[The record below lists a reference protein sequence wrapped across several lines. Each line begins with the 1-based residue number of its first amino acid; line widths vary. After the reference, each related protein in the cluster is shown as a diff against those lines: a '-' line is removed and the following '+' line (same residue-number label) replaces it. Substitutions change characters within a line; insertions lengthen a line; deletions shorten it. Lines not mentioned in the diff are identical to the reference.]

1 MIDRFMLLEA
11 YWALWL
17 LHNFGVCIANQLFC
31 RLLCGQTRQ
40 SWLKPAT
47 SLCRLFKDALFAGQT
62 TKQPSGERVYR
73 AALQSLHQL
82 VMNGL
87 RRTAT
92 YLSNGWGENQ
102 PLLFFASFPIYT
114 CPSNGLK
121 CIDMS
126 RLRDCNNR
134 AEEDDILDDE
144 FSDAEEGE
152 EED

>member
-1 MIDRFMLLEA
+1 MLLEA

-82 VMNGL
+82 VMNGF

-114 CPSNGLK
+114 ALQMDLNASIWAAFVTVIIGPRKTIFLMTNSP
-121 CIDMS
+121 M
-126 RLRDCNNR
+126 LRR
-134 AEEDDILDDE
+134 GRRKIKA
-144 FSDAEEGE
+144 F
-152 EED
+152 